1 MVDLTTE
8 MAGLWAALGPASA
21 HRGRVIQFVSATSG
35 EGTSTVAREFARLA
49 AVRARKPVWL
59 IDGDLAQQG
68 QLDAIAAEPERFG
81 RLAAP
86 VKASPDGSAFY
97 AVTPPMR
104 GRDGLPVPPARL
116 MTARACLGGRLFVT
130 RFHMELTRAG
140 QRVEPLGEARYWAG
154 LRRHADTV
162 VIDTP
167 AADRSDMAITL
178 APFIDATILVVAA
191 ETTAAGEPVALRD
204 EIDAVGGQIAGVVM
218 NRSTWSPPAILKR
231 LAG

>member
-8 MAGLWAALGPASA
+8 MAGLWAALGPAPA
-21 HRGRVIQFVSATSG
+21 HRGRVIQFVSANSG
-35 EGTSTVAREFARLA
+35 EGVSTVAREYARLA
-49 AVRARKPVWL
+49 AVRARRPVWL

-68 QLDAIAAEPERFG
+68 QVDAIAAEPERFG

-86 VKASPDGSAFY
+86 VQASPDGSIFY

-104 GRDGLPVPPARL
+104 GRDGRPVAPARL

-130 RFHMELTRAG
+130 RFHTELMRAG
-140 QRVEPLGEARYWAG
+140 QRAEPLGEARYWTA
-154 LRRHADTV
+154 LRAHADTV

-178 APFIDATILVVAA
+178 APFVDASIIVVAA
-191 ETTAAGEPVALRD
+191 ETTAAGETVSLRD
-204 EIDAVGGQIAGVVM
+204 EIDAVGGHIAGVVM
-218 NRSTWSPPAILKR
+218 NRLTWTPPAILKR